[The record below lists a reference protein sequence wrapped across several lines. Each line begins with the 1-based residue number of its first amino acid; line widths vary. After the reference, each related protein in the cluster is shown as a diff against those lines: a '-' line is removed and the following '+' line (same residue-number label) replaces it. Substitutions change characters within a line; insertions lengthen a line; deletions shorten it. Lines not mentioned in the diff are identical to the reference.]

1 MTHPTPGQAPA
12 VVAPGLVTLETA
24 GVQIPRIGLGTFR
37 TTSDEARTLV
47 RRALEAGYRHV
58 DTAMR
63 YENEPGVG
71 QGVRDSSVP
80 RSEIFVT
87 TKFPH
92 TLAAAG
98 DVVEAAWESLRALG
112 LDYVDLLLMHW
123 PNADVP
129 VEETFEAL
137 APLAADGVVR
147 AVGLSNAPAALVR
160 RALGV
165 TRLATV
171 QVEHHPYLPQDT
183 LHELVMTEGM
193 TLTAYAP
200 FAEGRVF
207 TDPVLTAIGAKHG
220 TSAGQ
225 VTLRWLLRRPRTVV
239 IPKTSRPDRLTL
251 NLDVAGIE
259 LDADDVAR
267 IDALGAARQ
276 RFFDPPWQSFAWD
289 EL

>member
-47 RRALEAGYRHV
+47 RHALEAGYRHV

-160 RALGV
+160 PGCCCRICCQCAGS
-165 TRLATV
+165 TRWSST
-171 QVEHHPYLPQDT
+171 
-183 LHELVMTEGM
+183 
-193 TLTAYAP
+193 TAP
-200 FAEGRVF
+200 
-207 TDPVLTAIGAKHG
+207 GA
-220 TSAGQ
+220 
-225 VTLRWLLRRPRTVV
+225 R
-239 IPKTSRPDRLTL
+239 
-251 NLDVAGIE
+251 
-259 LDADDVAR
+259 
-267 IDALGAARQ
+267 
-276 RFFDPPWQSFAWD
+276 
-289 EL
+289 